1 MTAARCRART
11 DSARPS
17 AIAPCAMCSRMM
29 GAAQRIVPPETAA
42 PPRARSYCSAR
53 ISRLLAIPASARKWA
68 TGAGAQQDSRTD
80 VRAGRCGAAESV
92 PLRAPQTL
100 AKCPRCWHYESM
112 AIQINI
118 RDVPERVRDELA
130 ARAALQGKSMQ
141 EFLRAELERLAAR
154 PSIDAWLQQVRK
166 RKHATQTRVSSK
178 QILENR
184 NADRR

>member
-1 MTAARCRART
+1 MASANLFKTVSNRDGLHFWKGNALNFQRVREFMGLETDDLARLAGAANSSVRYDSKAPKEVREHLENIANICNLVFQFLLARC
-11 DSARPS
+11 PH
-17 AIAPCAMCSRMM
+17 
-29 GAAQRIVPPETAA
+29 
-42 PPRARSYCSAR
+42 
-53 ISRLLAIPASARKWA
+53 
-68 TGAGAQQDSRTD
+68 
-80 VRAGRCGAAESV
+80 
-92 PLRAPQTL
+92 
-100 AKCPRCWHYESM
+100 CWHYESM

-118 RDVPERVRDELA
+118 RDVPEKVRDELA

-166 RKHATQTRVSSK
+166 RKRATQTRISSK